1 MAHQK
6 VKLTHME
13 NHPVLPDGMQRSDV
27 ERLIRRCAPVI
38 GMNDGQLIVLLS
50 MIEETRPSDWIN
62 PDFEPVC
69 FARQTNIAAS
79 SGKDERTVRRIEHQ
93 LEHRFGFLVKD
104 VGQNGQRCRYRFCGG
119 TEFRQGLVFSPL
131 VEKIPDLRAI
141 AQQIENARA
150 LRIVVKQKISAAKRA
165 IRERMDTFQESAP
178 TCTSLAEIGEVFQSW
193 PTRFYASVPLET
205 LQDHL
210 GEVLDL
216 HDRLESYSH
225 QREHQAVEEAVDAKW
240 GDPKVRPQMSCPA
253 DIHDRPVQDT
263 NQEIYVLSKTGEYD
277 QAVMTEHKHHTER
290 AKFQTKQKCAEISS
304 NVAVAVT
311 KTNFLESMTPT
322 KLFNLC
328 SRTMQDNIRLY
339 QGEAPYPTELN
350 FTFAALD
357 QAHAL
362 GITKWAYD
370 LATQQ
375 MGDLATALCILII
388 DRNIHHPVTPIKSPG
403 GVLRAMTAR
412 HANGSLNIER
422 SLIGIENRLS
432 TLTRHN

>member
-1 MAHQK
+1 MAHLQAK
-6 VKLTHME
+6 QTNME
-13 NHPVLPDGMQRSDV
+13 YHPVLPDGMQRSDV

-62 PDFEPVC
+62 PEIEPVC

-79 SGKDERTVRRIEHQ
+79 AGKDERTVRRIEHQ

-104 VGQNGQRCRYRFCGG
+104 VGQNGQRCRYRVSGG

-131 VEKIPDLRAI
+131 IDKILDLQAI

-150 LRIVVKQKISAAKRA
+150 QRIVVKQKISAAKRSIKENLVA
-165 IRERMDTFQESAP
+165 LRDLPLDSA
-178 TCTSLAEIGEVFQSW
+178 SLKQIEEVYQNW
-193 PTRFYASVPLET
+193 PTKFYASVPLET
-205 LQDHL
+205 LQEHL
-210 GEVLDL
+210 GQVLDL
-216 HDRLESYSH
+216 HDKLTDYIQQTYEVTEAKPVDTKLES
-225 QREHQAVEEAVDAKW
+225 AKIR
-240 GDPKVRPQMSCPA
+240 PKMSGPA
-253 DIHDRPVQDT
+253 DIHDRPYIQDT
-263 NQEIYVLSKTGEYD
+263 NQETYVSSKTGAVGQIEQQGYKNKPKFTNAISD
-277 QAVMTEHKHHTER
+277 QKSIEKNKRGREVATNSEFTE
-290 AKFQTKQKCAEISS
+290 S
-304 NVAVAVT
+304 
-311 KTNFLESMTPT
+311 LTPE
-322 KLFNLC
+322 KLFRLC
-328 SRTMQDNIRLY
+328 SQTMQDNIRLY
-339 QGEAPYPTELN
+339 QGQAPYPTELN

-370 LATQQ
+370 YATQQ

-412 HANGSLNIER
+412 HAKGELNIGR
-422 SLIGIENRLS
+422 SFIALAKRIHQS
-432 TLTRHN
+432 V